1 MNPWDLS
8 PDIWKCDIS
17 CVNNAQVD
25 HVMSGR
31 LCHACLEDTCEVPC
45 PCDRWCTERVLPCN
59 VADEPR
65 DPIDLER
72 LLHSGPQRISHKQV
86 RFNDH
91 PEIIVIDEGFH
102 DDGQIQDDA
111 VEKKV
116 VNEISPGEETFSLA
130 ANPFCVLHE
139 STQVDHFWDEFH
151 WMWTQVAKWFP
162 VDQQDAD
169 NNAFQK
175 IDHEDSS
182 EDVGEEY
189 DDSNIR
195 VSFSDWEAFVPYVGS
210 SLSLSHDTSVITYG
224 LRHIDLGRRDVI
236 VWSLEPRKLRQ
247 QMWSLWQDSVG
258 QLEHLVIHPVWPQP
272 GPQLNEPDAIV
283 FLIEIVTDH
292 SVLQACPVLRLTTD
306 HAGEILEG
314 PVADYVEWP
323 GKVDNLLQAFR
334 HYEWCRPEGFREY
347 QLSCGS
353 HHVHSQCDSI
363 DEYVINKGSFCLFVL
378 GELPLPFQQA
388 SAWFDNYER
397 LARIALTEHTHGR
410 GDFVMKILGVETGCR
425 NMVFPFRDILH
436 PQDLLL
442 QMVGD
447 RPSRDTELRFSLL
460 PHTDLPIDQEDHSR
474 TIYVLEYDSH
484 ALPDLTCVFVTQIC
498 HQLSSTCCGTVV
510 LRIPKHFS
518 LADFHHALC
527 IHHGLDP
534 CRDFSF
540 LAGSTPVVDAADL
553 ADRMVFQHFISD
565 QPSAPL
571 STTGSSF
578 SIGDIPAEA
587 RLMEQLQLLA
597 DDAEANEGEDSPAD
611 EDTPVSFH
619 NWNDLVTNFDV
630 NAEIPTDGVRI
641 ITFGLR
647 GVAQGRRDIHA
658 QSMHPTHLRRLLWE
672 LWQDVA
678 ARFEDL
684 EVYFV
689 LPQPWEELQ
698 APGAVILLVEIFAD
712 TLSPNAPVLSLT
724 WDETVQTLLVEPHA
738 MFLPSR
744 ATRIEMLQRLPF
756 GELCLPIGPRDCLLS
771 CGLRQVLDEVAAN
784 LVPIGRGYLCK
795 LRLPGKSEEVIL
807 AERWFRNFER
817 FAMTL
822 LAELPDGKP
831 HLTVCVHHLDGSS
844 SAVSV
849 ECINA
854 HQPDA
859 IVSAL
864 HAVSGRP
871 HAVYRSVDNMDVYVA
886 HVRQGYDCH
895 VMEIDIS
902 RDDSITVL
910 VVTITKDVDKTSH
923 TLGTQVH
930 SWVEGHAPWP
940 EVLHMRLCADYE
952 ISADRP
958 FMFYLGGQRMSG
970 LDTIALGQVI
980 VHYVSASHGH
990 EDNDESPPAGDTE
1003 ANVDLRSA
1011 SQVVGPPLPLEPQ
1024 ESQSMSLLQK
1034 QVRRFKQATP
1044 IWTLQYSRP
1053 AIFDKKPV
1061 VDDFVRQHR
1070 VVLQF
1075 PEWFDE
1081 PMAWYDIQLGIH
1093 LESYAELVT
1102 PLVKDFTVCDIVVEL
1117 GQQVQPFVLRTPRNT
1132 SVRGLCDTLGL
1143 ANGGTLLHNGIAK
1156 PNHESLCLV
1165 DADVC
1170 SFQDAQQDIQFP
1182 VPPHLELAFFHP
1194 PSQASNLLTTC
1205 WISNIPEAPFS
1216 RVDVV
1221 TSLDSNMHMRKV
1233 HDVIDAMLS
1242 FPVTCVPSHL
1252 DPNTDIRLL
1261 TSDSVCPAK
1270 VSVLTLCD
1278 FGHVQKWQHARVKAT
1293 LDISVI
1299 DTLTTGHCWQ
1309 RVDCNGIPLTRY
1321 DLANGTVHLH
1331 HGDVIRC
1338 WLHLD
1343 TSQKQVAQPTLRL
1356 RSSLEDGEAPCP
1368 CDRWCANLDSIDF
1381 DADHVRTWM
1390 DELPH
1395 SWTTP
1400 HSGTSPNQQASF
1412 SPEPVCVSEDTS
1424 DHQKVTISLDST
1436 IPIAHCKQG
1445 PGVHL
1450 WDCPAWIDQLWTPW
1464 TTQLCPLPDGITV
1477 HPNTAK
1483 ALAHVLPLELMQ
1495 LERFFIFVD
1504 GSGSQGSGW
1513 AIALVSEGQLA
1524 DGSKGVHFHGSL
1536 WGQLSIDPAHHAWL
1550 GAKVGDSI
1558 DAEIAAANIA
1568 MLFAIAHHSLFGD
1581 KPVFLCPDLQYSQG
1595 LVEGKFTPHLHRPST
1610 AVLARL
1616 GSIASHR
1623 QIQVLHAR
1631 AHRGWEWNELEDVL
1645 AKHAVDSDAPWS
1657 PSEATI
1663 IGEMIRANSASPWM
1677 DWHPSV
1683 LEPAMQAT
1691 IPPTDDHC
1699 SFDVAIPSTRG
1710 ELVMESVQHDM
1721 RGTED
1726 VVHLK
1731 VMTFNILS
1739 IRPDE
1744 SQDQFIGRQFD
1755 TKTDRVDHQA
1765 CQLGVDILCLQEA
1778 RTPAGQH
1785 RSRHYDIYAS
1795 GAERCGRSLH
1805 YGCEIWLK
1813 KGSGFSASQTQ
1824 VVHTDERL
1832 LMIRAIKDHTP
1843 WLIVSGHAPSIG
1855 AKSDSAAVHKWW
1867 NRFHGLLRKYHHDDW
1882 IILGIDANAC
1892 LASEAS
1898 DHFSMFDAS
1907 EGGPTGDMFEKFI
1920 QDSHLFVP
1928 STFSSIHQGDSWTW
1942 RHPKGKRKRLDFL
1955 LTSMSL
1961 RTWCVR
1967 THVCQNFDS
1976 GYAHEDH
1983 LPLIL
1988 ELAGTSF
1995 VSEHE
2000 SKLDEGKMLDPDRCA
2015 AFQQALWTL
2024 PIPHWNVDVDQ
2035 HAELM
2040 RIQLRQLATQFFG
2053 KTHAPRQA
2061 PWMSEG
2067 TASLVH
2073 FKRQVLQVLR
2083 HTESDDEQH
2092 AIKHELRCLEKMVA
2106 SSCAQDKR
2114 KFFAD
2119 IATALQTSGEA
2130 GNFKQVYAR
2139 LGQLSSKR
2147 KRKEGNVPRP
2157 LPQIEAEPDQPVTS
2171 FAERQAV
2178 FFRQFAEIE
2187 SANIVAIE
2195 DIAQEACKERPLT
2208 VSQVDTNFIPSLA
2221 QISRKLQKLKRGKA
2235 PGPDQIVPALL
2246 KAGGPLMARHLAS
2259 LFAKVALWSSE
2270 PLQWK
2275 TGILVA
2281 LFKKGNHRDPSNY
2294 RSIYISDHIA
2304 KLYHSCVRDHL
2315 GALYDTQALDTQMGG
2330 RTGKGT
2336 DMAHHILQ
2344 SFQVATQQANV
2355 SSAVFFLDLHSAFYA
2370 VIRQFLFDTEWNDQA
2385 LCALLHRLKISPDE
2399 IHNIKQRCSAEDATQ
2414 HMHPHGVSILKDI
2427 FDGANFQMRGVRQIG
2442 IPTRGTR
2449 PGDPVGD
2456 VCFNLLMCSMLRE
2469 YRRHMKDRC
2478 HWLPDAIPVGDAG
2491 WKTGFVFPPGATF
2504 YDVSFVD
2511 DVSVMVAHTD
2521 GHELVSTA
2529 KMIAQCWCQ
2538 TAERRGLLVNFKP
2551 EKTELML
2558 TFRGKGSR
2566 SLKQQHFVFSDP
2578 EVALN
2583 DLATPHKLQLV
2594 HSYKHV
2600 GTQIQAD
2607 GRPRKDIQY
2616 RIAKAKQAWGPLH
2629 KPFFAKREIA
2639 VETKVQIFQSLVLSR
2654 FAYQVHVWTGAS
2666 DDMLDKWH
2674 NALRP
2679 MVIPLAKQQVGSF
2692 ALETLDVTTL
2702 CGLIKLPSPKD
2713 LLTKNR
2719 LLYVKRALVHGP
2731 HALWS
2736 LLAGVDSSKGWQV
2749 RLVSDLQ
2756 WLRDFLHLLDGV
2768 PPCED
2773 WKSWL
2778 DYIIEHPNWPTMVRR
2793 AFKACLRFRH
2803 NQASGKLWERRME
2816 MSFKAEGVRGP
2827 VSGAQTDEQPQLH
2840 CGLCSCTFASKRAL
2854 AMHAH
2859 QIHGYLPLAKLFA
2872 FGTECW
2878 ACRKRYHCRPRLIHH
2893 LMYSQGCVARLRAVF
2908 PPLSQEQAIQ
2918 LDHDDLHEEKSNKH
2932 HGWTRYKALLPVVKI
2947 PMPSLPDQ
2955 NTPDAHKMNVS
2966 WELRYGPGSDA
2977 YLQLEGYR
2985 VNAATGPTAPEPF
2998 DDYPMII
3005 MQSYGGTE
3013 VGHGGRFQ
3021 YNGISVWDFR
3031 LHLRS
3036 VCFVHFYS
3044 GYRRDRDLCHCIENE
3059 FMWGQTQ
3066 VFCLSV
3072 DLCLQPEEGDLTH
3085 RRNQR
3090 WWLDRVAT
3098 HQIFGGGGGS
3108 PCETYSAARFMPDGP
3123 PPLRSSS
3130 DPYGLPHLN
3139 RRQAMQVQ
3147 VGNELVFFLTHFLRT
3162 VAACGGCGFSEH
3174 PQFPTWLQSKHP
3186 PSIWRLSP
3194 MRFFKRL
3201 QCASFISFDQCVVG
3215 ATSVKPTTLLLIR
3228 MGQTRT
3234 YIKERGTA
3242 GRCCHGCGAH
3252 KALTGKTGENFATAR
3267 AKVYPFGLNMALA
3280 QGIFGFLSHNLG
3292 LDNIPSG
3299 PCPLQFLPFHPSD
3312 KLGDDFIQP
3321 DYHG

>member
-1 MNPWDLS
+1 MS
-8 PDIWKCDIS
+8 PDIWKCGIS

-25 HVMSGR
+25 HVMSGSV
-31 LCHACLEDTCEVPC
+31 CHVCLEDTCEAPC

-59 VADEPR
+59 VADKPR
-65 DPIDLER
+65 DPTDLER
-72 LLHSGPQRISHKQV
+72 LLHSGPLRISQKQV

-91 PEIIVIDEGFH
+91 PEIIIIDEGVH
-102 DDGQIQDDA
+102 GDGQHQDDA
-111 VEKKV
+111 DEKAAV
-116 VNEISPGEETFSLA
+116 TEISPGVETFSLA
-130 ANPFCVLHE
+130 ANPCFVHYE
-139 STQVDHFWDEFH
+139 STQVDQFWHEFH
-151 WMWTQVAKWFP
+151 GMWTQVAKWFP
-162 VDQQDAD
+162 VAQQNAD
-169 NNAFQK
+169 NNAVPK
-175 IDHEDSS
+175 IDQEESS
-182 EDVGEEY
+182 ASEGEEF
-189 DDSNIR
+189 DQTDFH
-195 VSFSDWEAFVPYVGS
+195 VSFFDWEAFVQQVGS
-210 SLSLSHDTSVITYG
+210 PSVPSHGISVITYG
-224 LRHIDLGRRDVI
+224 LKRIDLGRRDVS
-236 VWSLEPRKLRQ
+236 VWSLDSQHLRQ
-247 QMWSLWQDSVG
+247 KLWSIWKDSVG
-258 QLEHLVIHPVWPQP
+258 PLEHLVVHHVWPQP
-272 GPQLNEPDAIV
+272 GPTLNDPDAIV

-292 SVLQACPVLRLTTD
+292 HELQACPVLMLTTD
-306 HAGEILEG
+306 KAGTILEG
-314 PVADYVEWP
+314 PVAEYVEWH
-323 GKVDNLLQAFR
+323 GKFDMLLKAFR
-334 HYEWCRPEGFREY
+334 HYEWCRPAGFRDC

-353 HHVHSQCDSI
+353 HHVHLQCDSME
-363 DEYVINKGSFCLFVL
+363 EYVINKGSLCLFVL
-378 GELPLPFQQA
+378 GELPLPFQQV
-388 SAWFDNYER
+388 SERFGNYEC
-397 LARIALTEHTHGR
+397 LARIALTEHSHGR
-410 GDFVMKILGVETGCR
+410 WDFVMQILGVDTGCR
-425 NMVFPFRDILH
+425 RLVFPYRDILH

-442 QMVGD
+442 QMLGD
-447 RPSRDTELRFSLL
+447 RPGYDIAPSFHMLSR
-460 PHTDLPIDQEDHSR
+460 HDLHMDQVDHGG
-474 TIYVLEYDSH
+474 TFYVLEYDSH
-484 ALPDLTCVFVTQIC
+484 ALPDLTCVFVTQTSHQVASNC
-498 HQLSSTCCGTVV
+498 HGTVV

-518 LADFHHALC
+518 LADLHHALC
-527 IHHGLDP
+527 VQHCLDP
-534 CRDFSF
+534 CRGFSF
-540 LAGSTPVVDAADL
+540 YLGSKPVVSIDELVDL
-553 ADRMVFQHFISD
+553 KVFQHFLSD
-565 QPSAPL
+565 RPHALLP
-571 STTGSSF
+571 TAGSSC

-587 RLMEQLQLLA
+587 RLLEQLQFLA
-597 DDAEANEGEDSPAD
+597 ENEEANEGEDSSVD

-619 NWNDLVTNFDV
+619 NWNDLITHVDV
-630 NAEIPTDGVRI
+630 NAEIPPDGIRL

-647 GVAQGRRDIHA
+647 GVAQGRRDTHA
-658 QSMHPTHLRRLLWE
+658 QSMHPTHLRRLLWN

-678 ARFEDL
+678 ERFEDL
-684 EVYFV
+684 EVYYV

-698 APGAVILLVEIFAD
+698 APDTIILLIEIFAD
-712 TLSPNAPVLSLT
+712 RLSTNAPVLSLT

-738 MFLPSR
+738 MLLPSR
-744 ATRIEMLQRLPF
+744 ATRIELLQRLPF
-756 GELCLPIGPRDCLLS
+756 GELCLPIGLRDCLLS
-771 CGLRQVLDEVAAN
+771 CGLRQVMNEDDAN

-795 LRLPGKSEEVIL
+795 LRIPGKSEAVL
-807 AERWFRNFER
+807 NAEKWFRNLER

-831 HLTVCVHHLDGSS
+831 HLNVCVHHLDGSS
-844 SAVSV
+844 SAVSI
-849 ECINA
+849 ECNSA

-859 IVSAL
+859 IVRAL
-864 HAVSGRP
+864 HGASGSPR
-871 HAVYRSVDNMDVYVA
+871 AVYRFVDNMDVYVA
-886 HVRQGYDCH
+886 HVRKGYDCH
-895 VMEIDIS
+895 VMEIDTS
-902 RDDSITVL
+902 RDDMITVL
-910 VVTITKDVDKTSH
+910 VVTIAKQVDSISH
-923 TLGTQVH
+923 TLGTQAH
-930 SWVEGHAPWP
+930 SWVKGHAPWP
-940 EVLHMRLCADYE
+940 EILHLRLSADYE

-958 FMFYLGGQRMSG
+958 STFYLGGQRMAG
-970 LDTIALGQVI
+970 LDTLDNGQVI
-980 VHYVSASHGH
+980 VHHISSSPVH
-990 EDNDESPPAGDTE
+990 EDNAASPPAGDTE

-1011 SQVVGPPLPLEPQ
+1011 SQVEGPPLSHVSHD
-1024 ESQSMSLLQK
+1024 SQSMSLLQMQFRVIK
-1034 QVRRFKQATP
+1034 PKTP
-1044 IWTLQYSRP
+1044 IWTLQHSRP

-1061 VDDFVRQHR
+1061 ADDFARQQR
-1070 VVLQF
+1070 VILQF
-1075 PEWFDE
+1075 PEWFEE
-1081 PMAWYDIQLGIH
+1081 PMAWYDIQLCIRSEG
-1093 LESYAELVT
+1093 SVELVS
-1102 PLVKDFTVCDIVVEL
+1102 PVVKDFTVCDIVVEI
-1117 GQQVQPFVLRTPRNT
+1117 GQQMQPFVLRTPRAT
-1132 SVRGLCDTLGL
+1132 SVRGVCDALGV
-1143 ANGGTLLHNGIAK
+1143 AHSSTILHNGLAAL
-1156 PNHESLCLV
+1156 NHESLVL
-1165 DADVC
+1165 DEADVL
-1170 SFQDAQQDIQFP
+1170 SFQDAKQNIQFP
-1182 VPPHLELAFFHP
+1182 LPPPLELELLQPP
-1194 PSQASNLLTTC
+1194 PSDASLLTTC
-1205 WISNIPEAPFS
+1205 WFSNITEAPFS

-1221 TSLDSNMHMRKV
+1221 TNTDHTLHLSKV
-1233 HDVIDAMLS
+1233 HDVIEAMVS
-1242 FPVTCVPSHL
+1242 FPVTCVPNQL

-1261 TSDSVCPAK
+1261 TSENVCPAS
-1270 VSVLTLCD
+1270 VSVLALCD
-1278 FGHVQKWQHARVKAT
+1278 FGHVVKWKHARVKAT

-1299 DTLTTGHCWQ
+1299 DTLMAGHCWQ
-1309 RVDCNGIPLTRY
+1309 KVECNGIPLTRL
-1321 DLANGTVHLH
+1321 DIANGLVHLH
-1331 HGDVIRC
+1331 HGAVLRC
-1338 WLHLD
+1338 WMHLD
-1343 TSQKQVAQPTLRL
+1343 TPQKGVDQTTFQL
-1356 RSSLEDGEAPCP
+1356 RSSLEEGEAPCP

-1381 DADHVRTWM
+1381 DADQMGKWM

-1400 HSGTSPNQQASF
+1400 QSRNFPNQQV
-1412 SPEPVCVSEDTS
+1412 SPSPVPVPLLEGKP

-1436 IPIAHCKQG
+1436 IPLAHCKHG
-1445 PGVHL
+1445 PGVQL
-1450 WDCPAWIDQLWTPW
+1450 WNCPDWIDQLWTPW
-1464 TTQLCPLPDGITV
+1464 TTQLCPLPDGIKV

-1483 ALAHVLPLELMQ
+1483 ALVHTLPLEL
-1495 LERFFIFVD
+1495 LTPERFFIFVD
-1504 GSGSQGSGW
+1504 GSAGRQGSGW
-1513 AIALVSEGQLA
+1513 ALALISEGQLK

-1536 WGQLSIDPAHHAWL
+1536 WGKISTDSAHPAWL
-1550 GAKVGDSI
+1550 GATVGDSI

-1568 MLFAIAHHSLFGD
+1568 MLFAIAHHGMFSG

-1595 LVEGKFTPHLHRPST
+1595 LVEGKFTPHCGRPST

-1616 GSIASHR
+1616 GSIAGHG
-1623 QIQVLHAR
+1623 QIRVLHAR
-1631 AHRGWEWNELEDVL
+1631 AHRGWEWNELVDVL
-1645 AKHAVDSDAPWS
+1645 AKHAVDSNVMWS
-1657 PSEATI
+1657 PREVTI
-1663 IGEMIRANSASPWM
+1663 IGQLIQADCASPWM

-1683 LEPAMQAT
+1683 LEPAMKAT

-1699 SFDVAIPSTRG
+1699 TFDITIPSTRG
-1710 ELVMESVQHDM
+1710 ELVMESVQHDIK
-1721 RGTED
+1721 GIED
-1726 VVHLK
+1726 VVHLR

-1744 SQDQFIGRQFD
+1744 SQDRFIGRQFD

-1765 CQLGVDILCLQEA
+1765 CQLGIDVLCIQEA

-1813 KGSGFSASQTQ
+1813 KGIGFLASQTQ

-1832 LMIRAIKDHTP
+1832 LMIRAVKDNTP
-1843 WLIVSGHAPSIG
+1843 WLIVSAHAPSIG
-1855 AKSDSAAVHKWW
+1855 VKNDSVAVKKWW
-1867 NRFHGLLRKYHHDDW
+1867 SRFHGLLRKYQQDDW
-1882 IILGIDANAC
+1882 MILGIDANAC

-1898 DHFSMFDAS
+1898 EHFSMFDACD
-1907 EGGPTGDMFEKFI
+1907 GGPTGEMFEKFI
-1920 QDSHLFVP
+1920 QDSQLFVP

-1942 RHPKGKRKRLDFL
+1942 RHPKGKRRRIDFL

-1988 ELAGTSF
+1988 ELAGTSL
-1995 VSEHE
+1995 VYEHE
-2000 SKLDEGKMLDPDRCA
+2000 SKLDEGKMLNSDRCA
-2015 AFQQALWTL
+2015 AFQHALWTL
-2024 PIPHWNVDVDQ
+2024 PIPHWSVDVDQ

-2053 KTHAPRQA
+2053 KTNAQRQA

-2067 TASLVH
+2067 TASLIQ
-2073 FKRQVLQVLR
+2073 FKRQVLQFLR
-2083 HTESDDEQH
+2083 HTQYDDEQY
-2092 AIKHELRCLEKMVA
+2092 ALKHELRCLEKMVA

-2130 GNFKQVYAR
+2130 GNFKQVFAQ
-2139 LGQLSSKR
+2139 LSQLSSKR
-2147 KRKEGNVPRP
+2147 KRKEGNVPKP
-2157 LPQIEAEPDQPVTS
+2157 LPQIDAEPDQPVTS

-2178 FFRQFAEIE
+2178 FFRQFAETE
-2187 SANIVAIE
+2187 SANIVAVE
-2195 DIAQEACKERPLT
+2195 DIAYAACKERPVTL
-2208 VSQVDTNFIPSLA
+2208 SQFDTNFIPSLA

-2235 PGPDQIVPALL
+2235 PGPDQIVPALI
-2246 KAGGPLMARHLAS
+2246 KAGGPVMARHLAS

-2281 LFKKGNHRDPSNY
+2281 LFKKGNHRDPTNY

-2315 GALYDTQALDTQMGG
+2315 GALYDDQALDTQMGG

-2370 VIRQFLFDTEWNDQA
+2370 VIRQFLFSTEWNDQA

-2399 IHNIKQRCSAEDATQ
+2399 IHDIKQRCSEEDATQ

-2469 YRRHMKDRC
+2469 YRRSMKDRY
-2478 HWLPDAIPVGDAG
+2478 HWLPDAIPDGDGG
-2491 WKTGFVFPPGATF
+2491 WKAGFVFPPGATF

-2521 GHELVSTA
+2521 GHELVATA
-2529 KMIAQCWCQ
+2529 KTIAQCWCQ
-2538 TAERRGLLVNFKP
+2538 TAQRRGLLVNFKP

-2578 EVALN
+2578 EVLLEDIAI
-2583 DLATPHKLQLV
+2583 PQKLQLV

-2607 GRPRKDIQY
+2607 GRPRKDTQY

-2654 FAYQVHVWTGAS
+2654 FAFQVHVWTGAS

-2674 NALRP
+2674 NAIRHMVFP
-2679 MVIPLAKQQVGSF
+2679 MAKQQVGSF
-2692 ALETLDVTTL
+2692 ALETLDVSTL
-2702 CGLIKLPSPKD
+2702 CGLIHLPSPKD

-2736 LLAGVDSSKGWQV
+2736 LLAGVDSPEGWQS
-2749 RLVSDLQ
+2749 RLVADFQ
-2756 WLRDFLHLLDGV
+2756 WLCEFLPHLDGV

-2778 DYIIEHPNWPTMVRR
+2778 DHILENPNWPTMVRR

-2816 MSFKAEGVRGP
+2816 MSFKADGVRGP
-2827 VSGAQTDEQPQLH
+2827 LCEVPNVEQPKFH
-2840 CGLCSCTFASKRAL
+2840 CGFCSCIFASKRAL

-2859 QIHGYLPLAKLFA
+2859 QMHGYLPLAKLFA

-2893 LMYSQGCVARLRAVF
+2893 LMYSQGCVNRLREVF
-2908 PPLSQEQAIQ
+2908 PPLSQEQATQ
-2918 LDHDDLHEEKSNKH
+2918 LDYDDLQAEKTSKH
-2932 HGWTRYKALLPVVKI
+2932 HGWTRFKALLPVVKI

-2955 NTPDAHKMNVS
+2955 NTHDAHTMRTS
-2966 WELRYGPGSDA
+2966 WELRYGMGSDA

-2985 VNAATGPTAPEPF
+2985 VNVAMNPPAPKPF

-3044 GYRRDRDLCHCIENE
+3044 GYRRERDLCHCIENE

-3072 DLCLQPEEGDLTH
+3072 DLCLQPEEGDLTN

-3130 DPYGLPHLN
+3130 TPYGLPHLN

-3147 VGNELVFFLTHFLRT
+3147 VGNELLFFLTQFLRT

-3201 QCASFISFDQCVVG
+3201 ECASFISFDQCVVG

-3292 LDNIPSG
+3292 LENVPSG

-3312 KLGDDFIQP
+3312 KLSDEVVQP